1 MLLAKKLI
9 DAAAEA
15 GVDYVKFQSFVA
27 KNLVSKFAA
36 KAEYQKQNS
45 GANESQLEMISKL
58 ELSKAQHLELIRYC
72 QEKKIE
78 FLSTAFDL
86 DSIDLLKELGIQIG
100 KVPSGEITNYPYLV
114 KMAQSFKRIILST
127 GMSEL
132 SEIKDAIG
140 VLCKNGT
147 ELSNIT
153 VLHCNTEYPTPMKDV
168 NLSAMLSI
176 KKELGV
182 NIGYSDHTLGI
193 EVPVAAVALGA
204 EIIEKHFT
212 IDKALPGP
220 DHKASLDPIELKQM
234 VIAIRN
240 IESAIGTG
248 TKTVSASEKK
258 NMTVARK
265 SIVAKI
271 KIKKGETFSEKNITV
286 KRPGN
291 GINPMKWETVIGQVA
306 NRDFEE
312 DELIEI

>member
-27 KNLVSKFAA
+27 KNLVSKFAD

-45 GANESQLEMISKL
+45 GASESQLEMISKL
-58 ELSKAQHLELIRYC
+58 ELSKTQHLELIDYC
-72 QEKKIE
+72 QKKKIE

-140 VLCKNGT
+140 VLCKNGI

-168 NLSAMLSI
+168 NLSAMLTI
-176 KKELGV
+176 KKEMGV

-212 IDKALPGP
+212 LDKALPGP
-220 DHKASLDPIELKQM
+220 DHKASLDPLELKQM
-234 VIAIRN
+234 VSAIRN

-248 TKTVSASEKK
+248 TKTASASEKK

-286 KRPGN
+286 KRPGT
-291 GINPMKWETVIGQVA
+291 GINPMKWENVIGQVA
-306 NRDFEE
+306 NRDFDE